1 MHHGPLSG
9 RRRRDFG
16 VTPAGHAVSRHV
28 QSGGCWAAS
37 QAGRAREDWTRGPP
51 RGSPGTD
58 RMARAARGEVPR
70 KRRTTR
76 RAWMARKTRITRI
89 TTLPHVPG
97 GPAENWRPAPGLD
110 PDGQPAQRRAAALHR
125 SPDSD
130 GVHRLCAAGL
140 RGATLRAGKSDAGA
154 PSPAGPPPVRYG
166 KRWRP
171 TDKSQGRLEP
181 ATRPADRFF
190 SRRRL
195 PAFTGEACG

>member
-1 MHHGPLSG
+1 M
-9 RRRRDFG
+9 
-16 VTPAGHAVSRHV
+16 TPAGHAVSRHV

-37 QAGRAREDWTRGPP
+37 QAGRDPRSAPRLARNRLGTGW
-51 RGSPGTD
+51 PGLLGV
-58 RMARAARGEVPR
+58 RCRARADGLE
-70 KRRTTR
+70 
-76 RAWMARKTRITRI
+76 
-89 TTLPHVPG
+89 
-97 GPAENWRPAPGLD
+97 GLD
-110 PDGQPAQRRAAALHR
+110 GSEDSDYADYHPTSCAGRTGGELATSAGLDRDGQPAQRRAAALHR